1 MYHII
6 PKLTALYTR
15 YYFLKQGKR
24 NPTTTDK
31 NNMSWNFT
39 GGKLVE
45 TQKRTNISGETLG
58 ERRNSY
64 VLRMAMA
71 SARGVYPLS
80 KTGSEALARVPLYLN
95 IHQKFRRPLVERCYP
110 SYPFYGGLIWDK
122 LKSASHA
129 ARDNKIADEQGGHS
143 REKSRA
149 GAPHETS
156 HRTSPGFR
164 GIFGGVSGLPCME

>member
-1 MYHII
+1 
-6 PKLTALYTR
+6 
-15 YYFLKQGKR
+15 
-24 NPTTTDK
+24 
-31 NNMSWNFT
+31 MSWNFT

-95 IHQKFRRPLVERCYP
+95 IHQKFRRPLAWSGATPATHFMAV
-110 SYPFYGGLIWDK
+110 SYG
-122 LKSASHA
+122 
-129 ARDNKIADEQGGHS
+129 
-143 REKSRA
+143 
-149 GAPHETS
+149 TS
-156 HRTSPGFR
+156 
-164 GIFGGVSGLPCME
+164 